1 MKLHDREERKN
12 ARGGPLLLAA
22 CAMMLLQCSGTR
34 PGSLGVA
41 DGKLS
46 PCPGSPNCVSSQSPD
61 EKHRVAPLHYE
72 GSREEA
78 RKRLISIMNSMKRA
92 RLAEEAPDYL
102 RFESASR
109 IFGFVDD
116 VEFFLG
122 EPGTVHLRSASR
134 TGYWD
139 LGVNRKRVE
148 KIREM
153 WER

>member
-1 MKLHDREERKN
+1 
-12 ARGGPLLLAA
+12 
-22 CAMMLLQCSGTR
+22 MMLLQCSGTR